1 MYNNVVCVQF
11 YIKDTKSSNGTFV
24 NESRLSPSGEESGLV
39 ELKSRDILQFG
50 VNVNVE
56 RRGPYYVCIHI
67 CVFIVRCVGGSKA
80 PPVLHSSY
88 RTDFERD
95 CAV

>member
-1 MYNNVVCVQF
+1 MGVSEVHIYTHMNAFTEC
-11 YIKDTKSSNGTFV
+11 
-24 NESRLSPSGEESGLV
+24 SRLKLEFYQLNH
-39 ELKSRDILQFG
+39 ILSLYPI
-50 VNVNVE
+50 VCWYHVSNCIST
-56 RRGPYYVCIHI
+56 YILHTSMCIYVHI
-67 CVFIVRCVGGSKA
+67 NATTLLIVRCVGGSKA

>member
-1 MYNNVVCVQF
+1 MQVRVRVCMCISMLALQYNYVCVIVGCF
-11 YIKDTKSSNGTFV
+11 STF
-24 NESRLSPSGEESGLV
+24 
-39 ELKSRDILQFG
+39 
-50 VNVNVE
+50 
-56 RRGPYYVCIHI
+56 
-67 CVFIVRCVGGSKA
+67 VFIVRCVGGSKA

>member
-1 MYNNVVCVQF
+1 MEISDLGTHSCLLATSTNNHRHTCTSTTLYTYTVHKNSSVQF
-11 YIKDTKSSNGTFV
+11 AYIV
-24 NESRLSPSGEESGLV
+24 HV
-39 ELKSRDILQFG
+39 
-50 VNVNVE
+50 
-56 RRGPYYVCIHI
+56 H
-67 CVFIVRCVGGSKA
+67 VFIVRCVGGSKA

>member
-1 MYNNVVCVQF
+1 MGGGGGVCRAHNWQYCDLHVAQF

-24 NESRLSPSGEESGLV
+24 NENRLSPSGEESGLV

-56 RRGPYYVCIHI
+56 RRGVYSPQ
-67 CVFIVRCVGGSKA
+67 
-80 PPVLHSSY
+80 
-88 RTDFERD
+88 
-95 CAV
+95 